1 MASLL
6 IAVIYLAFVSLG
18 LPDSLLGSAW
28 PKMQTFFGVPSSYAG
43 YVSMTI
49 CFMTI
54 VSALI
59 SPRLISCFHAKWIVI
74 VSIGLTIFGLLAYRK
89 LKDRRL

>member
-1 MASLL
+1 MNRLRNIL
-6 IAVIYLAFVSLG
+6 NDFKDYIYDSSINYKDRAFMLF
-18 LPDSLLGSAW
+18 SA
-28 PKMQTFFGVPSSYAG
+28 TFSYAG